1 MGPTAAPEG
10 LQAEKTKNV
19 AAASAAVDLN
29 IHKGKS
35 KILRYKTTCN
45 NRITLEGEDLEDVKT
60 LTYLDSIIDEHGRS
74 DADRQSTSSIYTTK
88 EYLELQRTVDQ
99 HQDQNFQYKCQD
111 SSTVCSGNL
120 EKYESYHLEDTVSA
134 IKCRVC
140 LPCED
145 KYKKLFQ
152 ITKDEI
158 LDNCGV
164 CIVSQVEITPHYNKI
179 KKTAYSTFQG
189 YQMEGRGCLLKC
201 PPRDV
206 INELTPGLVNKYNC
220 CYYDLCNRTNKLFV
234 QYKLIILI
242 SCLLN
247 SLFIIVNRFSVC

>member
-1 MGPTAAPEG
+1 MQKNKKIIITSEINVIIVFL
-10 LQAEKTKNV
+10 LQF
-19 AAASAAVDLN
+19 
-29 IHKGKS
+29 I
-35 KILRYKTTCN
+35 
-45 NRITLEGEDLEDVKT
+45 
-60 LTYLDSIIDEHGRS
+60 S
-74 DADRQSTSSIYTTK
+74 D
-88 EYLELQRTVDQ
+88 
-99 HQDQNFQYKCQD
+99 
-111 SSTVCSGNL
+111 
-120 EKYESYHLEDTVSA
+120 VSA

-164 CIVSQVEITPHYNKI
+164 CI
-179 KKTAYSTFQG
+179 TAYSTFQG

-201 PPRDV
+201 PPKDA

-242 SCLLN
+242 SCLFN

>member
-1 MGPTAAPEG
+1 M
-10 LQAEKTKNV
+10 
-19 AAASAAVDLN
+19 
-29 IHKGKS
+29 
-35 KILRYKTTCN
+35 KILMEN
-45 NRITLEGEDLEDVKT
+45 SLIIIITF
-60 LTYLDSIIDEHGRS
+60 
-74 DADRQSTSSIYTTK
+74 
-88 EYLELQRTVDQ
+88 LQ
-99 HQDQNFQYKCQD
+99 FI
-111 SSTVCSGNL
+111 
-120 EKYESYHLEDTVSA
+120 SYAFA

-140 LPCED
+140 LPCEE

-158 LDNCGV
+158 LDSCGV
-164 CIVSQVEITPHYNKI
+164 CI
-179 KKTAYSTFQG
+179 TAYSTFQG

-201 PPRDV
+201 PPKDA
-206 INELTPGLVNKYNC
+206 INQLTPGLVNKYNC